1 MRKCL
6 KIATGFKKDA
16 VSAYANVEH
25 GADSASGLSGVD
37 TFTLVER
44 VTVDKLRVPA
54 YLFLSARRH
63 GAMSA
68 SAITR

>member
-1 MRKCL
+1 MGKCL

-44 VTVDKLRVPA
+44 EVDKLRVPA
-54 YLFLSARRH
+54 YLFLSASRH